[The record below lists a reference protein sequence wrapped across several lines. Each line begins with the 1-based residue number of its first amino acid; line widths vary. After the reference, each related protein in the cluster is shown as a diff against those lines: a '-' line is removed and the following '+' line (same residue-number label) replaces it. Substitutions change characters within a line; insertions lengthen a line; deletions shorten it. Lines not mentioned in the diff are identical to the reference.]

1 MQKNRD
7 KRGKVVRVSCKVK
20 VKNAQ
25 GLHVRPASAIV
36 QILQGCRCSVHF
48 TCRKETVNAKSIMSL
63 LTLAASKNSSI
74 LIEADGEDAEAIVS
88 RLVGAF
94 EDQFGEAKAK
104 L

>member
-1 MQKNRD
+1 MK
-7 KRGKVVRVSCKVK
+7 VSCKVK

-36 QILQGCRCSVHF
+36 QILQGSQCSVHF

-63 LTLAASKNSSI
+63 LTLAASKNSNI
-74 LIEADGEDAEAIVS
+74 LIEADGEDAERIVA
-88 RLVGAF
+88 RLVNAF
-94 EDQFGEAKAK
+94 QERFGEAK